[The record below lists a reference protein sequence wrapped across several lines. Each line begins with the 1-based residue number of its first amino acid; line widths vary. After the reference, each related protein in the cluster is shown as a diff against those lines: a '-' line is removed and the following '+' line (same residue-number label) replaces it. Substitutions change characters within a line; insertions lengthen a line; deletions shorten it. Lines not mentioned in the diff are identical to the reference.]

1 MAARPKPTTMR
12 RVAGAAAVLL
22 AVFLATPPALAGV
35 VKSQSPYW
43 FQDTY
48 TDTTAVDVPATSAL
62 VDTAGTGTVTLPF
75 GPVSLSFD
83 PAGTYALVSTLDG
96 IFAFVYDGQSVV
108 PVTTWNLGSIA
119 GTAGVSWID
128 GGSAFAAATT
138 SEVAVYGL
146 VPNADYTAVRV
157 AAASFTGALG
167 LAPGPA
173 ALPSAVLV
181 ATAGGAT
188 ILAAQGAALVPVS
201 GGPAGLSG
209 NLGVAA
215 TVDGSV
221 AATWQRGAVQ
231 LWVWDGSAYAAASSW
246 DPPTLT
252 GQQGAV
258 VGVAFFPGSTG
269 QGGGYWVLTAGGD
282 VLAYAYGATGAVPV
296 PGLSTTVPTAPD
308 APAAI
313 GTGWPSA
320 PDSVG
325 VLYATGWR
333 YEDPVAGAAGVFG
346 WDAARSL
353 TGQDWAVY
361 EPAAVLQSTVLP
373 VNHSVDEVRVEDADC
388 AAGKTPPACTG
399 MATLPPGTA
408 VSYAVSTD
416 GCLTWTPTPLVTNV
430 TVPAGDR
437 LCYRLTLATSNPAVT
452 PVVDVTNLYEIAT
465 VTSTASQDPAYLA
478 P

>member
-1 MAARPKPTTMR
+1 MARPKPTNALR

-22 AVFLATPPALAGV
+22 AVFLATSPALAGV

-48 TDTTAVDVPATSAL
+48 TDATSVDIPATSAL

-75 GPVSLSFD
+75 GPVGISFD

-108 PVTTWNLGSIA
+108 PVTTWNLGNIS
-119 GTAGVSWID
+119 GTAGVSWIS
-128 GGSAFAAATT
+128 GGSAFAAATA

-146 VPNADYTAVRV
+146 VPNAGYTAVRV
-157 AAASFTGALG
+157 ATASFSGVLG

-173 ALPSAVLV
+173 ALSAAVLV
-181 ATAGGAT
+181 ATASGAT
-188 ILAAQGAALVPVS
+188 ILEAQGAALVPVS
-201 GGPAGLSG
+201 GGPAGVSG

-215 TVDGSV
+215 TADGSV
-221 AATWQRGAVQ
+221 TATWQRGAVQ
-231 LWVWDGSAYAAASSW
+231 LWAWDGSAYAAATAW
-246 DPPTLT
+246 DPPVPSA
-252 GQQGAV
+252 QQGAV

-269 QGGGYWVLTAGGD
+269 QGGGYWVLTTGGD
-282 VLAYAYGATGAVPV
+282 LLGYSYGPGGAAPV
-296 PGLSTTVPTAPD
+296 TGLSTTIPTAPN

-325 VLYATGWR
+325 VLYRSGWT
-333 YEDPVAGAAGVFG
+333 YEDLSTGAFSE
-346 WDAARSL
+346 DASRSL
-353 TGQDWAVY
+353 AGQDWAVY

-373 VNHSVDEVRVEDADC
+373 VGHTVDEVRVEDADC

-399 MATLPPGTA
+399 MAALPPGTA

-416 GCLTWTPTPLVTNV
+416 GCQTWTPAPLFTNV
-430 TVPAGDR
+430 AVPPGDR
-437 LCYRLTLATSNPAVT
+437 LCYRLTLATSAPAVT

-465 VTSTASQDPAYLA
+465 VTSTATQNVAYLSQ
-478 P
+478 